1 MNLLRWVMEGLVS
14 SAMRI
19 SRARRRNEYL
29 KTRCLYCGKLKT
41 SKHIVILNIAGEY
54 ATCYDLTI

>member
-1 MNLLRWVMEGLVS
+1 MNVLQRIMESLVS

-19 SRARRRNEYL
+19 SRARRRNEYS
-29 KTRCLYCGKLKT
+29 KNHCLYCGKLKT
-41 SKHIVILNIAGEY
+41 SKHIVIFSIAGEY